1 MNYFFHVGEPTPVHH
16 KIRRDY
22 PEVGDS
28 ALTIYEQDGAQ
39 TCFFLVRPEE
49 ENDMNFVAVA
59 HVAEDKFAT
68 WATFQ
73 CPGVTGFQTSTLG
86 GSLCGMP
93 GRVAWIARCMTL
105 FLRFRWLLESARKTV
120 CWLLNR
126 PGIEKLRSIDEN
138 FYTAAWRVGSR
149 STRILRSFGFK
160 A

>member
-28 ALTIYEQDGAQ
+28 ALTIHEQDGAQ

-49 ENDMNFVAVA
+49 ENDMNFVAVV

-73 CPGVTGFQTSTLG
+73 CPGVTGFQTSTLEG
-86 GSLCGMP
+86 VTLWYAGP
-93 GRVAWIARCMTL
+93 GCMDCPLHDTVPQVPVAAGVCAKYG
-105 FLRFRWLLESARKTV
+105 LLVAESSGHREAPQHR
-120 CWLLNR
+120 
-126 PGIEKLRSIDEN
+126 
-138 FYTAAWRVGSR
+138 
-149 STRILRSFGFK
+149 
-160 A
+160 